1 MAPGGIGIIANPASG
16 KDVRRLVAR
25 ASVFDNAE
33 KRAIVRRALTGIA
46 ATAPE
51 CSVSFFDDAHGIVR
65 GALADAGGF
74 PHAHALAIP
83 ATGQAQDTSA
93 AARALGEAGCSV
105 VLTLGGDGTN
115 RAVVRGWQDAPLIAI
130 SAGTNNVFP
139 SLLEATIAGAA
150 AGLVAAGRVPLD
162 SVAVRHKL
170 ITVAIAGEEDDL
182 ALIDAVLTSDRFVGA
197 RALLE
202 PDRLRTVVLT
212 RAEPAAIGMTAL
224 GGLLEPVSG
233 AEECGL
239 LVEVRGRASMA
250 RVSELRS
257 AAAGRS
263 LRERQAELRSAAPT
277 GSGVSL
283 NVPMAPGHYRP
294 VQVRDWRW
302 LGFDDVV
309 ELEGPGVLA
318 LDGERERPLG
328 RGQSARLR
336 LGRCGP
342 WVIDVAAALRLAA
355 ERGHFRLA
363 QETHSVSS

>member
-46 ATAPE
+46 AAAGNCP
-51 CSVSFFDDAHGIVR
+51 VSYFDDAHGIVR

-74 PHAHALAIP
+74 PVAQAVAVP
-83 ATGQAQDTSA
+83 ATGQARDTTA

-130 SAGTNNVFP
+130 STGTNNVFP
-139 SLLEATIAGAA
+139 SLLEATVAGAA
-150 AGLVAAGRVPLD
+150 AGLVAAGLIPLEA
-162 SVAVRHKL
+162 VAVRHKL
-170 ITVAIAGEEDDL
+170 ITVTIAGEEDDL

-202 PDRLRTVVLT
+202 PDRLRTVLLT

-224 GGLLEPVSG
+224 GGLLEPVGG
-233 AEECGL
+233 AEDHGL
-239 LVEVRGRASMA
+239 LIDVRGSASMA

-257 AAAGRS
+257 EA
-263 LRERQAELRSAAPT
+263 AAPT
-277 GSGVSL
+277 DAGVTL
-283 NVPMAPGHYRP
+283 NVPMAPGHYRE
-294 VQVRDWRW
+294 VNIDGWRR
-302 LGFDDVV
+302 LSFDDVV
-309 ELEGPGVLA
+309 EVEGPGVLA

-328 RGQSARLR
+328 PGQRARLR
-336 LGRCGP
+336 LGRDGP
-342 WVIDVAAALRLAA
+342 WVIDVAAVLRLAA
-355 ERGHFRLA
+355 ERGLFRLA